1 VKLLGGARSLSGYL
15 LFLGSVLIIVN
26 AFLVMT
32 PSWLGSSL
40 LWLAGL
46 TLFFDI
52 KRAQQAVIGII
63 LSIGLLSCLAAWH
76 LGSFN
81 DSLRALT
88 VNQSMIV
95 MLIGVQFLQLVAVPA
110 IELTKKLPVGKVA
123 FIKTYFGV
131 HFFGSVIN
139 LIALLLVADRWYKQ
153 ANLTAEQQK
162 LLVRAFSSA
171 ANWSPF
177 FAAFAAAMIF
187 TPKASI
193 SILMTVGFA
202 MAAFSFLLTWVEIS
216 RTKAYSMSEF
226 VGYPMHFGALLLPLG
241 LVLLVFVT
249 QYLLPSINM
258 LLLIAVCSIS
268 VSVCVLIGRV
278 GLTTAAAGLQTHIS
292 VKLPLMKN
300 ELLLF
305 LAAGVLGVGL
315 SAILDGLSVS
325 IPLNYFDGVAAAIVL
340 LSILIAAL
348 MGVHPV
354 ISIAIVGQW
363 IGTIQPNQTL
373 LAITFLMGWSIGVA
387 VSSISGINLSLQ
399 GRYNVPASAALQWN
413 LPYAMRMYGF
423 ACVLLMLTSYML
435 NL

>member
-1 VKLLGGARSLSGYL
+1 MILARSAITIPGFL
-15 LFLGSVLIIVN
+15 LFLGSVIVIVN
-26 AFLVMT
+26 AFFGLA
-32 PSWLGSSL
+32 PAWLGSGL

-46 TLFFDI
+46 VLFFNI

-63 LSIGLLSCLAAWH
+63 LSIGLLSCLAAWQ
-76 LGSFN
+76 LDSFS
-81 DSLRALT
+81 DPLRVLT

-110 IELTKKLPVGKVA
+110 IELTKKLPVGKKA
-123 FIKTYFGV
+123 FLKTYVGV

-153 ANLTAEQQK
+153 ADLTAEQHK

-187 TPKASI
+187 TPEASI
-193 SILMTVGFA
+193 GILMAVGFV
-202 MAAFSFLLTWVEIS
+202 MAVFSFLLTWVEIS
-216 RTKAYSMSEF
+216 QTKGYSMDEF
-226 VGYPMHFGALLLPLG
+226 VGYPMHFSALLLPMG
-241 LVLLVFVT
+241 LVLLVFVA
-249 QYLLPSINM
+249 QYLLPSISM
-258 LLLIAVCSIS
+258 LLLIAVCSIF
-268 VSVCVLIGRV
+268 VSVCVLVGRV
-278 GLTTAAAGLQTHIS
+278 GVVTAAEGLLAH
-292 VKLPLMKN
+292 VMMKLPLMRN

-305 LAAGVLGVGL
+305 LVAGVLGVGL
-315 SAILDGLSVS
+315 SAVLEGLSVGVP
-325 IPLNYFDGVAAAIVL
+325 INHFDGVAAAMVL
-340 LSILIAAL
+340 LLILIAAL

-363 IGTIQPNQTL
+363 IGAIQPNQTL

-399 GRYNVPASAALQWN
+399 GRYNVSASAAFKWN

-423 ACVLLMLTSYML
+423 ASVLLVLTSYML

>member
-1 VKLLGGARSLSGYL
+1 MKLLGGARSLSGYL

-26 AFLVMT
+26 AFLAMT

-52 KRAQQAVIGII
+52 KRAQQAVIGAI
-63 LSIGLLSCLAAWH
+63 LSIGLVSCLAAWH
-76 LGSFN
+76 LDSFN

-95 MLIGVQFLQLVAVPA
+95 MLIGVQFLQLVAVPP

-193 SILMTVGFA
+193 GILMTVGFA
-202 MAAFSFLLTWVEIS
+202 MAAFSFLLTWIEIS
-216 RTKAYSMSEF
+216 QTTGYSMSKF
-226 VGYPMHFGALLLPLG
+226 VGYPMHFGALLLPIG

-258 LLLIAVCSIS
+258 LVLIAICSIS

-278 GLTTAAAGLQTHIS
+278 GLATAATGLQTHIS

-305 LAAGVLGVGL
+305 LAAGILGVGL

-325 IPLNYFDGVAAAIVL
+325 IPLNYFDGLAAAIVL

-363 IGTIQPNQTL
+363 ISTIEPNQTL